1 MIPVRDV
8 IVSIGE
14 TMWHML
20 LQASPYMVLGILF
33 AGLLKVFLRP
43 ETVARHLSRGRFKP
57 VLKAALLGIPLPLCS
72 CGVLPAAV
80 TLEKEGAN
88 RGALTSFLIST
99 PESGVDSMA
108 VTWALMD
115 PVITVARPI
124 AAFVT
129 AIAAGIT
136 VNFMGQSESRSD
148 RGGTCGC
155 RSACCG
161 DSDSAHDIVP
171 EDGFGAKVWAGMVYA
186 ARDVWADIAGW
197 FFLGLLVAGIIS
209 ALVSEDMMARYL
221 GGGVLS
227 MLVMLVAGIPM
238 YICATA
244 STPVAAA
251 LVFKGAS
258 PGTALVLML
267 AGPATNMT
275 SLTVVYALL
284 GRYAGSV
291 YLMFIAIFSVVSGLL
306 LDFFYVYFGISAQA
320 VAGSAGEA
328 VPYYVQITC
337 AVLLLMLSLRPLLV
351 SRPRRNVVIL
361 CRHFLCLQ
369 GTT

>member
-1 MIPVRDV
+1 MIPVCDV
-8 IVSIGE
+8 IVSIGG

-99 PESGVDSMA
+99 PESGVDSIA

-136 VNFMGQSESRSD
+136 VNIMGQDGHGEGGRS
-148 RGGTCGC
+148 CAC
-155 RSACCG
+155 HSSCCG
-161 DSDSAHDIVP
+161 DTDRRHDTVA

-209 ALVSEDMMARYL
+209 ALVPEDMMARYL

-227 MLVMLVAGIPM
+227 MLIMLVAGIPM

-251 LVFKGAS
+251 LVLKGAS

-291 YLMFIAIFSVVSGLL
+291 YLMFIAIFSVASGLL

-328 VPYYVQITC
+328 APYYVQITC
-337 AVLLLMLSLRPLLV
+337 AVLLLMLSLKPLAEWMQLRE
-351 SRPRRNVVIL
+351 SR
-361 CRHFLCLQ
+361 
-369 GTT
+369 